1 MFEKIKEVFHR
12 IVNSR
17 LTVLIL
23 AFCVMFAILVNR
35 LFYLQIVKGD
45 YYLNNYKL
53 QIKKTRELS
62 GTRGNIMTG
71 TAIFWHIMS
80 LPIPSHLRTILP
92 MIPRKMIR
100 STEFW
105 RKLCR
110 L

>member
-45 YYLNNYKL
+45 YYLNNYKA
-53 QIKKTRELS
+53 IF
-62 GTRGNIMTG
+62 MTE

-80 LPIPSHLRTILP
+80 LPIPSHLRTILL